1 MSMNQKLLDKMI
13 GKMMN
18 IIKPIDVSK
27 IVYELKPIDDVGQEY
42 YMGVTYIVPDDSI
55 ILKSRNLI
63 NQTKSIWNKEIIRTI
78 KNYYDVDIIINSSG
92 TQSESYYN
100 RKKQYE

>member
-1 MSMNQKLLDKMI
+1 
-13 GKMMN
+13 
-18 IIKPIDVSK
+18 
-27 IVYELKPIDDVGQEY
+27 
-42 YMGVTYIVPDDSI
+42 MGVTYIVPDDSI